1 MPNPYLDYLIDYSF
15 QRVNT
20 LFVLSFENTA
30 DRKLLTKYHLVTV
43 EIKDYNVMSE
53 GQNIFDQPV
62 KNAVKK
68 AFENLRLVNEMIARL
83 VAY

>member
-1 MPNPYLDYLIDYSF
+1 
-15 QRVNT
+15 
-20 LFVLSFENTA
+20 
-30 DRKLLTKYHLVTV
+30 
-43 EIKDYNVMSE
+43 MSE

-83 VAY
+83 VAYQIIIILKNTIK